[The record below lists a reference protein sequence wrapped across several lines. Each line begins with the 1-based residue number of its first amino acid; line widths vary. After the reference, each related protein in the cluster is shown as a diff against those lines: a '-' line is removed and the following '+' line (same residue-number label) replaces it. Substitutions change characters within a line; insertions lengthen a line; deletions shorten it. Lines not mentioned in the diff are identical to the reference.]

1 MPTAASHPV
10 LIQWNEDDVEV
21 VRADTSATVAMAGP
35 EANWPYEDARCI
47 SGTTL
52 GEADF
57 VAVGKQGFTLVHTKP
72 VAIDRAGT
80 SCSR

>member
-1 MPTAASHPV
+1 MPREATASYS
-10 LIQWNEDDVEV
+10 DVEV
-21 VRADTSATVAMAGP
+21 VRADTSATVAMNGP
-35 EANWPYEDARCI
+35 EANWPYEDARCL

-57 VAVGKQGFTLVHTKP
+57 VSVGKQGFTLVHTEQ

-80 SCSR
+80 SLSQ

>member
-1 MPTAASHPV
+1 MHQV

-21 VRADTSATVAMAGP
+21 VRVDTSTAVAMAGP
-35 EANWPYEDARCI
+35 EANWAYEDARCI
-47 SGTTL
+47 SGMTH
-52 GEADF
+52 GETDF